1 MLEADMM
8 RISGGKWIC
17 LVAVAAVAVVSAEQQ
32 DATMARFKEMTTLE
46 QVVSLKAAARLD
58 SSLGSK
64 ELLRVLELAT
74 ASADADV
81 RRHAFGLASYRA
93 GAARLAK
100 SSEVRDN
107 WRRDRADLQKLEQP
121 AARALLTDLDERVR
135 RSALDALANLQYDGG
150 EKTNIGI
157 AVGRVFVETLAVAL
171 DQEPSP
177 SVRAEIVKSLALS
190 DSSLPAHVTTLES
203 ALADSEPAVLQ
214 FALLGLARHGVQ
226 RSVSKAIDFLSHGD
240 MRVRSAAIQA
250 IATLGLTRAGD
261 LERVQA
267 AYAAETDASV
277 KEMIRQT
284 ISKLVK

>member
-1 MLEADMM
+1 MM
-8 RISGGKWIC
+8 RTSGGKWIC

-58 SSLGSK
+58 STLGSK

-190 DSSLPAHVTTLES
+190 DSDLPAHVTTLES